1 MGLFSKATLIL
12 GEMRFEHEQTSSQ
25 RATGGDDTGTEEN
38 ILKLHFSLWLNQLF
52 LFIHSFIHSFLS
64 RVLSVNTSFIMR
76 RRQRKCWFRE
86 NIKKSAAGGKQSEE
100 GEEEML
106 RGYESDRGR
115 KTKECQ
121 EGWGGGTSL
130 TIPLLRRPPRTPGA
144 FDGRIR
150 DKRERKQEIHPSAN
164 EIWAVREELRSSWV
178 SLHY

>member
-1 MGLFSKATLIL
+1 MSW
-12 GEMRFEHEQTSSQ
+12 FEHEQARPSH
-25 RATGGDDTGTEEN
+25 RATGGDATGKEKK
-38 ILKLHFSLWLNQLF
+38 ILKLHFSLWLNQ

-76 RRQRKCWFRE
+76 RQRKCWFRE

-100 GEEEML
+100 REEEML

-144 FDGRIR
+144 FNGRIR
-150 DKRERKQEIHPSAN
+150 DKRERKQEIRPSAN
-164 EIWAVREELRSSWV
+164 EIWAVHTRGK
-178 SLHY
+178 

>member
-1 MGLFSKATLIL
+1 MSW
-12 GEMRFEHEQTSSQ
+12 FEHEQARPSHT
-25 RATGGDDTGTEEN
+25 ATGGDATGKEKK
-38 ILKLHFSLWLNQLF
+38 ILKLHFSLGLNQ

-100 GEEEML
+100 REEEML

-121 EGWGGGTSL
+121 EG
-130 TIPLLRRPPRTPGA
+130 
-144 FDGRIR
+144 
-150 DKRERKQEIHPSAN
+150 
-164 EIWAVREELRSSWV
+164 
-178 SLHY
+178 